1 MITALSLRRQLYTL
15 NVSANLSYYMIH
27 WCLQVVSL
35 FKPSVTCM
43 VKCLLS
49 FTCWRHQHYL
59 IQLPEHRREVHSSR
73 SRHTHPPAVPLSCT
87 SWYKSSTPQRMDPY
101 VCVDKRESKT
111 CLNIFFVS
119 SEKFLAALTSW
130 GMVMVWYQLHKNGV
144 TFTLK
149 NDFKFWSHAWKSP
162 SSFTVLVHYQP
173 RLQISNAMTPE
184 K

>member
-1 MITALSLRRQLYTL
+1 MLLRMTL
-15 NVSANLSYYMIH
+15 IH
-27 WCLQVVSL
+27 TLRIVNDTFSCKYQVTHLCSCA
-35 FKPSVTCM
+35 KSH
-43 VKCLLS
+43 
-49 FTCWRHQHYL
+49 WD
-59 IQLPEHRREVHSSR
+59 EGHS
-73 SRHTHPPAVPLSCT
+73 HPPAVPLSCT

-111 CLNIFFVS
+111 CLNHFFVS
-119 SEKFLAALTSW
+119 SEKFLVALTSW
-130 GMVMVWYQLHKNGV
+130 GMVMVWYQLHKNSV